1 MGKFVEMI
9 DRYKILNAD
18 LDEGDELAKFLS
30 MLQKFNNG
38 KELDQKFKNK
48 IETFFAYRWKFDKNQ
63 SIDDEQE
70 KAILDQLPHETQDRL
85 F

>member
-1 MGKFVEMI
+1 MAIFSYIMGKFVEMI

-18 LDEGDELAKFLS
+18 LEEGDELAKFLG

-48 IETFFAYRWKFDKNQ
+48 IEAFFDYRWKFDKNQ
-63 SIDDEQE
+63 SIDDE
-70 KAILDQLPHETQDRL
+70 
-85 F
+85 